1 MYDGYSI
8 CLNTWALDKD
18 IKNELGLLL
27 IISGLTAKCG
37 YCHATN
43 AYFAELFDTTEISIS
58 RKIKKLEEK
67 EYINI
72 EYTKRGSQIIERKIR
87 LSNLLTD
94 HYQNCYPTVNKNVK
108 ENNTSINITKE
119 KDNNKL
125 LSKKKNFKKP
135 TLEEVK
141 VYCEERKNNVDAEL
155 FIDFYESKGWKV
167 GKDSMKDWK
176 ACVRTWE
183 KSQKKKILSWQE
195 LKMKQQEEAGKRF
208 LEGK

>member
-1 MYDGYSI
+1 MSKI
-8 CLNTWALDKD
+8 ALDECQ
-18 IKNELGLLL
+18 NE
-27 IISGLTAKCG
+27 
-37 YCHATN
+37 
-43 AYFAELFDTTEISIS
+43 
-58 RKIKKLEEK
+58 
-67 EYINI
+67 
-72 EYTKRGSQIIERKIR
+72 Q
-87 LSNLLTD
+87 
-94 HYQNCYPTVNKNVK
+94 PTSVKNVK

-119 KDNNKL
+119 IDNNKL
-125 LSKKKNFKKP
+125 LSTKKSFKKP

-141 VYCEERKNNVDAEL
+141 AYCEERKNNVDPEL

-195 LKMKQQEEAGKRF
+195 LKIKQQEKAGKEF

>member
-43 AYFAELFDTTEISIS
+43 AYFAELFDTTKSSIS
-58 RKIKKLEEK
+58 KKIKKLEDK
-67 EYINI
+67 NYISI
-72 EYTKRGSQIIERKIR
+72 EYEKRGCEVTERKIR
-87 LSNLLTD
+87 LSKIALD
-94 HYQNCYPTVNKNVK
+94 ECQNEQPTSVKNVK

-119 KDNNKL
+119 IDNNKL
-125 LSKKKNFKKP
+125 LSTKKSFKKP

-141 VYCEERKNNVDAEL
+141 AYCEERKNNVDPEL

-195 LKMKQQEEAGKRF
+195 LKIKQQEKAGKEF